1 MAGIGSTV
9 ARTAPG
15 LLAGTIIGAGI
26 ALLFAPQSGKTTR
39 KEILY
44 YSKRGRRKAKRIL
57 EDFSDT
63 ISDMVDMLG
72 ENTMSVVEKGKDAA
86 HEARRGVLEVIEDG
100 QERLGKQREKLTRL
114 IG

>member
-1 MAGIGSTV
+1 MAGSGNHIGRAAT
-9 ARTAPG
+9 G
-15 LLAGTIIGAGI
+15 LVAGTIIGAGV
-26 ALLFAPQSGKTTR
+26 ALLFAPQSGKNTR

-44 YSKRGRRKAKRIL
+44 YSKRGRRKARRMM

-63 ISDMVDMLG
+63 ISDVVDTLG
-72 ENTMSVVEKGKDAA
+72 ENTMSVVEKGRDAA
-86 HEARRGVLEVIEDG
+86 HEARRGVLEVIEEG